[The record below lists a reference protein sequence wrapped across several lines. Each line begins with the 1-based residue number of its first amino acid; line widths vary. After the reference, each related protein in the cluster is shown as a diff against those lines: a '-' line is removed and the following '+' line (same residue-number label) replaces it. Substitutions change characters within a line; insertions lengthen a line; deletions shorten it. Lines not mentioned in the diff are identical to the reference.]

1 MPQQRQDRRLL
12 VEFLAFLVATGH
24 MLFAIGEAQDMAQQG
39 KATWY
44 IILYLLVAAALL
56 VSVGWSAWKTW
67 NKEK

>member
-1 MPQQRQDRRLL
+1 
-12 VEFLAFLVATGH
+12 